1 MRVNE
6 LTQVARYS
14 ASGKLFCRQVT
25 RQLISSISQQ
35 LETLKKVMDSA
46 HEAQIKEVTAR
57 HEK

>member
-1 MRVNE
+1 M
-6 LTQVARYS
+6 RYS
-14 ASGKLFCRQVT
+14 KVLVDM
-25 RQLISSISQQ
+25 ISSISQQ